1 MTKSVKVPETVHSK
15 AGEVQE
21 EYDYA
26 TLGEAIRHM
35 CREGDY
41 SV

>member
-1 MTKSVKVPETVHSK
+1 MTKSVKVPDLVHEM
-15 AGEVQE
+15 AQEVEE

-35 CREGDY
+35 CRNGDY
-41 SV
+41 DV